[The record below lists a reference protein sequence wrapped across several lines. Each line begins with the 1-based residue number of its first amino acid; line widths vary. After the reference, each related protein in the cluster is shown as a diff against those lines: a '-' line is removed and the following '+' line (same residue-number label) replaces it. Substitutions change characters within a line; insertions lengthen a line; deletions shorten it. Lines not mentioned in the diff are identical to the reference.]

1 MVPDSLKHICNP
13 RELPSHAWGV
23 YLPASYPWNR
33 DALLNGPVQ
42 TQHIVFAEDLD
53 GALPGDKLCQA
64 WCVLEARVE
73 IVASS
78 AVYNIRDCPIVH
90 VDKASVLEFLCD
102 VPCSAFSLVR
112 LLPINGRKR
121 DETGDES
128 FEASCKRSHAID
140 VYMMIR
146 KHLHRKWG
154 PLKVDT
160 LESDQLHATVSLE
173 ISEMTTDDT
182 DLCQFNDNASFALS
196 SFYQESNDGML
207 RAHSTSSLNSQSEQD
222 ITDDTDQLSFDEEGV
237 QEDIAHAYIAPE
249 SDIVVCTSAPESDI
263 LVCTSA
269 PETAT
274 EPMNGLYTTPTVPM
288 ASGKEE
294 MNASDAFTLEHKENV
309 EMNAIEMLVWNSN
322 AFTPEQKK
330 EIWQARDMM
339 VGPRSRVQEKPTP
352 VAKSACRFLDLK

>member
-112 LLPINGRKR
+112 LLQINGRKR

-182 DLCQFNDNASFALS
+182 DLCQFNDDVFSL
-196 SFYQESNDGML
+196 FYDVNDGMR
-207 RAHSTSSLNSQSEQD
+207 RAHSTSSLNSQSEQE

-237 QEDIAHAYIAPE
+237 QEDIAHACIAPE
-249 SDIVVCTSAPESDI
+249 SEIV
-263 LVCTSA
+263 VCTSA

-274 EPMNGLYTTPTVPM
+274 EPMNGSYTTPTVPM
-288 ASGKEE
+288 ASG
-294 MNASDAFTLEHKENV
+294 NV
-309 EMNAIEMLVWNSN
+309 EMTVPQRMFWNSTEW
-322 AFTPEQKK
+322 TPEQKK
-330 EIWQARDMM
+330 KIW
-339 VGPRSRVQEKPTP
+339 SRVQEKPTP
-352 VAKSACRFLDLK
+352 VAKSACQFLDLK

>member
-13 RELPSHAWGV
+13 RELPSHAWGP
-23 YLPASYPWNR
+23 YLPGYPWNR
-33 DALLNGPVQ
+33 AELLNGPVQ
-42 TQHIVFAEDLD
+42 TQHIVFAKDLD

-78 AVYNIRDCPIVH
+78 AVYNVRDCPIVH

-102 VPCSAFSLVR
+102 VPFSAFCLVR
-112 LLPINGRKR
+112 LLQINGRKR
-121 DETGDES
+121 DGTGEEP
-128 FEASCKRSHAID
+128 FGARCNRSQAID

-146 KHLHRKWG
+146 EQLHRTWK
-154 PLKVDT
+154 DT
-160 LESDQLHATVSLE
+160 VATQESDQLHANNSSLE

-182 DLCQFNDNASFALS
+182 DLCQFNDDVISL
-196 SFYQESNDGML
+196 FYDSNDGMR
-207 RAHSTSSLNSQSEQD
+207 RAHSTSSLDSQSEQE

-237 QEDIAHAYIAPE
+237 HEDIAHAYIAPE
-249 SDIVVCTSAPESDI
+249 SEIV
-263 LVCTSA
+263 VCTSA

-274 EPMNGLYTTPTVPM
+274 EPMNGSYTTPTVPM
-288 ASGKEE
+288 ASG
-294 MNASDAFTLEHKENV
+294 NV
-309 EMNAIEMLVWNSN
+309 EMTVPQRMFWNSN

-330 EIWQARDMM
+330 EIW
-339 VGPRSRVQEKPTP
+339 SRVQEKTTP